1 MFTDEEIIEMQIK
14 LEQKYDFFRR
24 LVARTGSER
33 NKNNQLRK
41 NLENCDKRNNFKYEI
56 IKTKLECSN
65 EKLSEMESVI
75 RNVIDDFLEND
86 F

>member
-1 MFTDEEIIEMQIK
+1 MFTDEEKLNIQIK
-14 LEQKYDFFRR
+14 LEEQYDFFRR

-41 NLENCDKRNNFKYEI
+41 NLENCDKRNSFKYEI

-65 EKLSEMESVI
+65 EKLSEMESI
-75 RNVIDDFLEND
+75 ITNVIDDFLEND